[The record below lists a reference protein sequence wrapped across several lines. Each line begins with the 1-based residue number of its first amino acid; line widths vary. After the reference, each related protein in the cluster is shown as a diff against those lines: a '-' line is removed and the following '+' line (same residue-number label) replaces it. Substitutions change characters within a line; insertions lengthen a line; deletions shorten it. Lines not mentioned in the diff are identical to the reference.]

1 MKQRRRGLWLAMI
14 KQMLKTSEKE
24 TSKLFNVCGIKWIIL
39 EESNLPK
46 LFRRKAKQQTDK
58 KVHEKSK
65 KKTFEFLYSNV
76 NTIYAL
82 FIGLEIFYNPFV
94 LCPESWLFKTKTV
107 KLFSPKDKLF
117 CYCQVQVQ
125 APGTTNKPESP
136 TKVPKK

>member
-1 MKQRRRGLWLAMI
+1 MI

-65 KKTFEFLYSNV
+65 KNLNSYTETLIQSM
-76 NTIYAL
+76 L
-82 FIGLEIFYNPFV
+82 SL
-94 LCPESWLFKTKTV
+94 
-107 KLFSPKDKLF
+107 
-117 CYCQVQVQ
+117 
-125 APGTTNKPESP
+125 
-136 TKVPKK
+136 

>member
-1 MKQRRRGLWLAMI
+1 MI

-65 KKTFEFLYSNV
+65 KKFEFLYRNV
-76 NTIYAL
+76 NTIYAF
-82 FIGLEIFYNPFV
+82 FIGLEIF
-94 LCPESWLFKTKTV
+94 
-107 KLFSPKDKLF
+107 
-117 CYCQVQVQ
+117 
-125 APGTTNKPESP
+125 
-136 TKVPKK
+136 

>member
-1 MKQRRRGLWLAMI
+1 M
-14 KQMLKTSEKE
+14 
-24 TSKLFNVCGIKWIIL
+24 
-39 EESNLPK
+39 
-46 LFRRKAKQQTDK
+46 K
-58 KVHEKSK
+58 KVK